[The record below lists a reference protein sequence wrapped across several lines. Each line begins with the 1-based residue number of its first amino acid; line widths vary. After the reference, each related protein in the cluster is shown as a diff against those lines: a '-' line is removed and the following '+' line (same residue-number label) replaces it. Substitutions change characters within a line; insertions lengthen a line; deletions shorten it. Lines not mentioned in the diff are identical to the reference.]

1 MKGNARFFTAEEI
14 EKPVFN
20 FFRLMGKLGTER
32 IKLESTGDKNIDGLA
47 TRHGKSI
54 QVMVYNFNHDV
65 NDRELKKAGTCGT
78 LPSPGKYK
86 LTHYR
91 IDENHSNAYTIWKS
105 MGKPY
110 NPTEAQLN
118 QIKSRQGL
126 ELYEPEKVIKAK
138 ENKITLPL
146 QLPHHSVSL
155 LIFEPVNKIDRSN

>member
-1 MKGNARFFTAEEI
+1 
-14 EKPVFN
+14 
-20 FFRLMGKLGTER
+20 
-32 IKLESTGDKNIDGLA
+32 
-47 TRHGKSI
+47 
-54 QVMVYNFNHDV
+54 MVYNFNQDV
-65 NDRELKKAGTCGT
+65 NDRELKKAELVVT
-78 LPSPGKYK
+78 LPSSGKYK

-110 NPTEAQLN
+110 NPTEAQLH

-126 ELYEPEKVIKAK
+126 ELFEPEKVIKAK

-155 LIFEPVNKIDRSN
+155 LVFEPGQ